1 MKIYKDTFNKLW
13 GYEIDGSQD
22 HLIPD
27 DFIQI
32 TDAEAEE
39 IRLSQ
44 TAIQEDNACIPND
57 PANTDYAQYL
67 IWLEEGN
74 TPEPADIPP
83 IVIPDISMR
92 QARLALLADGLLD
105 DIEAAMSTPE
115 YKIWWEYST
124 VVERNNPLVEQVLS
138 ILGKSDAEIDQM
150 FIGASQL

>member
-1 MKIYKDTFNKLW
+1 MYKLTNNTS
-13 GYEIDGSQD
+13 I
-22 HLIPD
+22 
-27 DFIQI
+27 
-32 TDAEAEE
+32 
-39 IRLSQ
+39 IR
-44 TAIQEDNACIPND
+44 IEDNACIPND
-57 PANTDYAQYL
+57 PANTDYAQYS

-83 IVIPDISMR
+83 VVIPDISMR

>member
-1 MKIYKDTFNKLW
+1 MYK
-13 GYEIDGSQD
+13 
-22 HLIPD
+22 LIKD
-27 DFIQI
+27 
-32 TDAEAEE
+32 
-39 IRLSQ
+39 SQ
-44 TAIQEDNACIPND
+44 TVQRLADNAFVPAD
-57 PANTDYAQYL
+57 PTNTDYQQSLA
-67 IWLEEGN
+67 WLAEGN

-83 IVIPDISMR
+83 VVIPDISMR

-124 VVERNNPLVEQVLS
+124 VVERNNPLVKQVLA